1 MQSKGSRI
9 AVIAGAIAVA
19 VVLFLM
25 LRPTADEGETSG
37 GAPVSG
43 QASDDGGSGKPG
55 GGAKPEKAGGG
66 GAPEPRAG
74 VTEIEVKDG
83 SPVGGVQDV
92 EVESGDEV
100 SLLVDSDVD
109 EEIHVHGYDETAEV
123 GPGDPARL
131 EFAADIEGVFE
142 VELEHSHTEIGRLE
156 VSP

>member
-19 VVLFLM
+19 VILFLV
-25 LRPTADEGETSG
+25 LRPTADEGGTDG
-37 GAPVSG
+37 GAPVSD
-43 QASDDGGSGKPG
+43 QASGEGDSGKPG
-55 GGAKPEKAGGG
+55 GGSKQE
-66 GAPEPRAG
+66 RAG
-74 VTEIEVKDG
+74 RSGEGQSGVIEIEVKDG

-109 EEIHVHGYDETAEV
+109 DEVHVHGYDETAEV
-123 GPGDPARL
+123 ARGDPARL

-142 VELEHSHTEIGRLE
+142 VELEESHTEIARLE